1 MQRSYVCLLRG
12 KRQRLESI
20 SKAWHL
26 LVQTIGNEFQIADIM
41 EANENLFKD
50 VLPQVG
56 CQQFG
61 DSFRPSELLHR
72 LGGLVNNPTMRL
84 SAQLA
89 SGSTQHV
96 TSNAPQPPASNVFHS
111 PSQPPP
117 LPLSATNILR
127 RRTSC
132 SNYELMLQSI
142 LSHSC
147 HHRADAVSAAKVLS
161 ISPRYGNIVKRRK
174 GILGAATSA

>member
-1 MQRSYVCLLRG
+1 MSVSSDVKENDWHQIY
-12 KRQRLESI
+12 
-20 SKAWHL
+20 KAWYL
-26 LVQTIGNEFQIADIM
+26 IVQTIGNEFHKAEIM
-41 EANENLFKD
+41 EANENLFSD

-72 LGGLVNNPTMRL
+72 LGGL
-84 SAQLA
+84 
-89 SGSTQHV
+89 
-96 TSNAPQPPASNVFHS
+96 
-111 PSQPPP
+111 
-117 LPLSATNILR
+117 PLSASNILR

-147 HHRADAVSAAKVLS
+147 HHRADAVSAAKV
-161 ISPRYGNIVKRRK
+161 
-174 GILGAATSA
+174 

>member
-1 MQRSYVCLLRG
+1 MPRACNVAMSVSSEVKDKDWNQ
-12 KRQRLESI
+12 I

-26 LVQTIGNEFQIADIM
+26 LVQTIGNEFQIAEIM
-41 EANENLFKD
+41 EANENLFSD

-72 LGGLVNNPTMRL
+72 LGGL
-84 SAQLA
+84 
-89 SGSTQHV
+89 
-96 TSNAPQPPASNVFHS
+96 
-111 PSQPPP
+111 
-117 LPLSATNILR
+117 PLSATNILC

-161 ISPRYGNIVKRRK
+161 ISPRYGNIAKRRK

>member
-1 MQRSYVCLLRG
+1 
-12 KRQRLESI
+12 
-20 SKAWHL
+20 
-26 LVQTIGNEFQIADIM
+26 M

-96 TSNAPQPPASNVFHS
+96 TSNAPQPPASSVFHS

-161 ISPRYGNIVKRRK
+161 ISPRYGNIVKPSITAGPAVKRMLWEAEHLEALPLLPPDKRRIIQNSTDARRAPECS
-174 GILGAATSA
+174 G